1 MLAGLACV
9 CRGEDAPAVTA
20 ASFTVNGDG
29 TVAVSYTLA
38 DAPAIITLDVLDN
51 GVSIGDGHVRR
62 LAGDVNKVVE
72 PGERSATWYA
82 NADWEGSSDSLQVKV
97 SAWKTNAPPDYLS
110 VDLENGDVRYYT
122 SSNSLPAAVTS
133 DPYAGIYS
141 ESRLLLRRIN
151 AANVRWPMGSPSD
164 ESGRSAGREAI
175 HYVTMTND
183 FYIGVFELSQ
193 YQWRAIEGTNLVNC
207 KNTAWVGRDAMPV
220 ESVSY
225 NWIRGEYCY
234 WPDAPLADSFLG
246 RLRART
252 GLAFDL
258 PSESQWEYA
267 ARAGHYVGCWGDGS
281 EMTAENLKRLAWY
294 SGNNPGGPTYIGMK
308 APNDWGL
315 YDVLGNCWEWT
326 LDNYVANI
334 TANTRGEIEE
344 PSDRT
349 SDAKLIVRGGC
360 YYSGMDY
367 ARPAQRGTNSASDT
381 NTNGKCGFRLC
392 LTLPGVA
399 ALDTPLTETPAS
411 EPAASLTSAA
421 QSYEAAV
428 SCVAVTATG
437 ATLDTRVDGSAESDA
452 GTLDTTAIKGALL
465 ILR

>member
-1 MLAGLACV
+1 MRGNVTILMLAGLACV
-9 CRGEDAPAVTA
+9 CQGEDVPAVTA
-20 ASFTVNGDG
+20 AAFTVNGDG

-62 LAGDVNKVVE
+62 LVGDVNKVVE

-82 NADWEGSSDSLQVKV
+82 NADWEGTSDSLQVKL

-151 AANVRWPMGSPSD
+151 AANVRWPMGSPND
-164 ESGRSAGREAI
+164 EYGRSAGREAI

-193 YQWRAIEGTNLVNC
+193 YQWRAIEGTNLVKC

-220 ESVSY
+220 EAVSY

-234 WPDAPLADSFLG
+234 WPDPPLADSFLG

-267 ARAGHYVGCWGDGS
+267 ARAGNYGQRTGVGTVQTYAYGTSLMRFGKS
-281 EMTAENLKRLAWY
+281 EPE
-294 SGNNPGGPTYIGMK
+294 SGNTLTTEDGTAAVGSYL
-308 APNDWGL
+308 PNDWGL
-315 YDVLGNCWEWT
+315 YDTLGNVWEFC
-326 LDNYVANI
+326 LDGAVTDI
-334 TANTRGEIEE
+334 TANSHGEIALFAD
-344 PSDRT
+344 SDMPN
-349 SDAKLIVRGGC
+349 SGYLVVRGGC
-360 YYSGMDY
+360 YYSNAYD
-367 ARPAQRGTNSASDT
+367 ARPGMRGSAVP
-381 NTNGKCGFRLC
+381 NNAWNGSRGFRVC
-392 LTLPGVA
+392 YTIPN
-399 ALDTPLTETPAS
+399 E
-411 EPAASLTSAA
+411 
-421 QSYEAAV
+421 
-428 SCVAVTATG
+428 
-437 ATLDTRVDGSAESDA
+437 
-452 GTLDTTAIKGALL
+452 
-465 ILR
+465 